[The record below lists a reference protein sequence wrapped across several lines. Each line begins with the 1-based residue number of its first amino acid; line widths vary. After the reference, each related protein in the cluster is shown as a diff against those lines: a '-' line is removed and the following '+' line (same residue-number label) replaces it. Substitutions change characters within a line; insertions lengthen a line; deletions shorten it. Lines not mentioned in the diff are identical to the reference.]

1 MKVRFAILFV
11 VSFCYL
17 LPSFPKQGQTEMKYL
32 HPSKF
37 LLPMKLNRPR
47 FRDSNGFATLMGLS
61 IGIVFLL
68 HGCSSATAPLSIK
81 LYNPQT
87 NQTLT
92 CAATDPLA
100 RTDTS
105 VLASAAE
112 GCAKQLETRGF
123 VREEK

>member
-1 MKVRFAILFV
+1 MKVRSAILFV

-17 LPSFPKQGQTEMKYL
+17 VPSFAKQGQTAMRYL
-32 HPSKF
+32 HLSKF

-47 FRDSNGFATLMGLS
+47 FGDSKEFVTRMGLS
-61 IGIVFLL
+61 VAILFLL
-68 HGCSSATAPLSIK
+68 HGCSSGTAPLSIK

-92 CAATDPLA
+92 CAATDPMA
-100 RTDTS
+100 RTDNS

-112 GCAKQLETRGF
+112 GCAKQLEARGF
-123 VREEK
+123 VREK